1 MTKYKIKDLLLTHER
16 GICKFAILNNEKTK
30 LKIIT
35 DNEILE
41 IRESLDLIVDT
52 DNSGEAFAYM
62 TTFGVFAYPI
72 VLRGAEVNPVLEEL
86 DKVQNTNSER
96 FESFEEFNQL
106 SAIMLSN
113 DMIHS
118 RPILSAIFGI
128 DDDSEFQ
135 NERRN
140 NFIDEETIK
149 KIENAV
155 NTAESRNTYDI
166 QRQNRESKI
175 RRENNLY
182 EKTYNQTLE
191 F

>member
-1 MTKYKIKDLLLTHER
+1 MKYKIKDLLLTYER

-41 IRESLDLIVDT
+41 IREPLDFIVDT
-52 DNSGEAFAYM
+52 ENLGEAFAYM

-72 VLRGAEVNPVLEEL
+72 VLRGAEINPVLDEL

-96 FESFEEFNQL
+96 FESFEEINQL
-106 SAIMLSN
+106 SAVMLSN

-118 RPILSAIFGI
+118 KQILSAIFGI
-128 DDDSEFQ
+128 DDNSEFE

-140 NFIDEETIK
+140 NFLDEEAIK
-149 KIENAV
+149 KIENAI
-155 NTAESRNTYDI
+155 NTAESHNTYGI
-166 QRQNRESKI
+166 QKQNRESKKI
-175 RRENNLY
+175 RENNLY
-182 EKTYNQTLE
+182 ENTYKQTLE